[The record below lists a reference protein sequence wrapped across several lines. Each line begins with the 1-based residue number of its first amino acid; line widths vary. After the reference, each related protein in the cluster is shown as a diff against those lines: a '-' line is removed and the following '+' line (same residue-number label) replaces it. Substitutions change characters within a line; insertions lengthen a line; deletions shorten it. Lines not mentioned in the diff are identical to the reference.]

1 MGLRERKAMNQRL
14 KVRADGIEW
23 WKVKRGGVGD
33 RDTCHSIASFSPQHR
48 PWLGAPLQVG
58 LVGFW

>member
-1 MGLRERKAMNQRL
+1 MNQRL

>member
-1 MGLRERKAMNQRL
+1 MGLGERKGPH
-14 KVRADGIEW
+14 VRADGIEPCECNGLG
-23 WKVKRGGVGD
+23 VRGAG
-33 RDTCHSIASFSPQHR
+33 DTCYSIVSVSLQRR

>member
-1 MGLRERKAMNQRL
+1 MFQWL
-14 KVRADGIEW
+14 KGRADGIEPW
-23 WKVKRGGVGD
+23 WVKWGGGSEGRGLL
-33 RDTCHSIASFSPQHR
+33 SFHCLCLPQRR

>member
-1 MGLRERKAMNQRL
+1 MLQAWMKEKGHVSGVHRQGGWARAG
-14 KVRADGIEW
+14 VRAENTN
-23 WKVKRGGVGD
+23 
-33 RDTCHSIASFSPQHR
+33 TCHPSVSPQRR